1 MEEPIAKRLRNAR
14 KGEIDLTPLSNRIRE
29 LLEHRNESLRAA
41 GLKAGLDHQFV
52 RRIVKG
58 ERPNMIACIMLADY
72 FGINPNE
79 LLQLAQWPTLKIF
92 DIAHG
97 NSTKQISPEAVD
109 LALDLTEI
117 NSADSR
123 RNLVSAFRTIVSE
136 FRKRG

>member
-14 KGEIDLTPLSNRIRE
+14 KGAIDLTPLSYRIRE
-29 LLEHRNESLRAA
+29 LLELRNESLRAA

-52 RRIVKG
+52 RRIVNG

-92 DIAHG
+92 NIAYS
-97 NSTKQISPEAVD
+97 NSHKKISPESVD
-109 LALDLTEI
+109 LALDLSEI
-117 NSADSR
+117 ESADSR
-123 RNLVSAFRTIVSE
+123 RNLVGAFRTIVNE
-136 FRKRG
+136 FKKNR

>member
-14 KGEIDLTPLSNRIRE
+14 KGAIDLTPLSIRIRE
-29 LLEHRNESLRAA
+29 LLELRNESLRAA

-52 RRIVKG
+52 RRIVNG

-97 NSTKQISPEAVD
+97 NSHKHISPESVD
-109 LALDLTEI
+109 LALDLSEI
-117 NSADSR
+117 ESADSR
-123 RNLVSAFRTIVSE
+123 RNLAGAFRTIVNQ
-136 FRKRG
+136 FKKKR